1 MTTTTLQ
8 LLKCGLRFD
17 PPTLVIT
24 YKDWKANKLRRRSM
38 PLRSFTMHSNISSAI
53 KELTENKRHARFVQ
67 LLPEA
72 QLHRLLTIMKD
83 KLCGM
88 SLEVSI
94 ARNNDIDT
102 LDPNE
107 DLNKVDPETLTRKKL
122 QMDSTFEKNRKKP
135 GDPDF
140 QYNIEIDF
148 ETELGSVETS
158 GWDSGDGSDPE
169 F

>member
-1 MTTTTLQ
+1 
-8 LLKCGLRFD
+8 
-17 PPTLVIT
+17 
-24 YKDWKANKLRRRSM
+24 
-38 PLRSFTMHSNISSAI
+38 
-53 KELTENKRHARFVQ
+53 
-67 LLPEA
+67 
-72 QLHRLLTIMKD
+72 
-83 KLCGM
+83 M

-140 QYNIEIDF
+140 QYNVEIDF
-148 ETELGSVETS
+148 ETELGRVETS